1 MGTAIVVVAL
11 LVLGVISFRLNRQLI
26 SWRQQLGQ
34 RGPVELTAGQQ
45 VAISQLRHDR
55 GKWVLLSQVL
65 FVIAVVMIFSG
76 SFTELCF
83 FLDLYTVAS
92 IVVRQSNI
100 QEAKL
105 IARGAKGGF
114 SANVFCDTIVS

>member
-34 RGPVELTAGQQ
+34 RDPVELTAGQQ

-55 GKWVLLSQVL
+55 RKWVLLSQVL

-105 IARGAKGGF
+105 IARG
-114 SANVFCDTIVS
+114 S

>member
-1 MGTAIVVVAL
+1 MGTAIIVVML
-11 LVLGVISFRLNRQLI
+11 LILGVISFRLNRQL
-26 SWRQQLGQ
+26 SGWRQQLSQQGPIELTMGQ
-34 RGPVELTAGQQ
+34 R
-45 VAISQLRHDR
+45 VAISQLRQR
-55 GKWVLLSQVL
+55 RRKWVLLSQVL

-105 IARGAKGGF
+105 IARG
-114 SANVFCDTIVS
+114 N

>member
-1 MGTAIVVVAL
+1 MGTVIVVVML
-11 LVLGVISFRLNRQLI
+11 LILGVISFRLNRQLVG
-26 SWRQQLGQ
+26 WRRRLGQ
-34 RGPVELTAGQQ
+34 RGPVELTMGQQ
-45 VAISQLRHDR
+45 IAISQLRHDR
-55 GKWVLLSQVL
+55 RKWVLLSQVL
-65 FVIAVVMIFSG
+65 FVITVIMIFSA

-105 IARGAKGGF
+105 IAHG
-114 SANVFCDTIVS
+114 N